1 MLALCGTCSLAGVVA
16 CSSDTG
22 YDFGDQAGGKSTS
35 SLGGASNVGGAGAPA
50 TAGGPPVIAA
60 AGTATGG
67 DTAAGAGTGGVAGS
81 GAGGQSGGGGGT
93 PSGGG
98 SQGGSAGTAADPG
111 TMGDGDFEA
120 GPTYPKQS
128 DLTSKGNPV
137 GKSFSFTLSS
147 SSSTIYTGL
156 DTTLNDP
163 RAFTRKID
171 VYIPAKYED
180 GTEAPYLV
188 MNDGP
193 EQLPNVKLALDNL
206 TASSDPVRRLPAFVA
221 IAVANGGGDSK
232 GSERGLEYDTMSDRF
247 ARFIDTEVVPA
258 VLANQ
263 SIKAAYP
270 KLALTK
276 NPDGHGAMGCSSGAA
291 AALTMGWF
299 RPDLFRR
306 IITYSGTFVDQQD
319 DDAAE
324 EKMFPFGAWEYHSSM
339 SLIANSA
346 PKPLRIFLNVN
357 EMDNRYTDAESTHHN
372 WVMANQR
379 TAAVLK
385 AKNYHYR
392 YVFGKAAGH
401 CAAKVR
407 DVTLADTLVWVWRG
421 YP

>member
-1 MLALCGTCSLAGVVA
+1 V
-16 CSSDTG
+16 
-22 YDFGDQAGGKSTS
+22 
-35 SLGGASNVGGAGAPA
+35 
-50 TAGGPPVIAA
+50 
-60 AGTATGG
+60 
-67 DTAAGAGTGGVAGS
+67 
-81 GAGGQSGGGGGT
+81 
-93 PSGGG
+93 
-98 SQGGSAGTAADPG
+98 DPG
-111 TMGDGDFEA
+111 TLGDGDFEV
-120 GPTYPKQS
+120 GPSYPKQS
-128 DLTSKGNPV
+128 DLTSKGSPV
-137 GKSFSFTLSS
+137 GKSFSFSMSS
-147 SSSTIYTGL
+147 SSSTLYTGL
-156 DTTLNDP
+156 DTTLNTP

-180 GTEAPYLV
+180 GTEAPYLI

-206 TASSDPVRRLPAFVA
+206 TASGDPSRRLPAFVA

-258 VLANQ
+258 VLANS

-270 KLALTK
+270 KFALTK

-291 AALTMGWF
+291 AALAMGWF

-306 IITYSGTFVDQQD
+306 LITYSGTFVDQQD

-324 EKMFPFGAWEYHSSM
+324 EKMFPFGAWEYHSGM
-339 SLIANSA
+339 SLIAKSP

-357 EMDNRYTDAESTHHN
+357 ETDNRSGDAESTHHN

-379 TAAVLK
+379 TAAALK
-385 AKNYHYR
+385 AQNYHYR
-392 YVFGKAAGH
+392 YVFGKSAGH

-407 DVTLADTLVWVWRG
+407 DATLADTLVWVWRG